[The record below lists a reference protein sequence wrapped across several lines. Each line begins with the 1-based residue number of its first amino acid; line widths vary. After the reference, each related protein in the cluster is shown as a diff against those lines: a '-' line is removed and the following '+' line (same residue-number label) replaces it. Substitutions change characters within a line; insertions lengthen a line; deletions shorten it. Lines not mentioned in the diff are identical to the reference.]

1 MPRRYGRTLG
11 KAYFYRARA
20 AIAASVA
27 ALFFGSLAAA
37 AETPSPARIVY
48 TTDDTAADCL
58 DEHAFVTAVA
68 ERLRQ
73 GRLAAPGEA
82 AREFRVHVRRIG
94 ERHAARLDF
103 VEADGTPRAREVGA
117 AGCAEVARAIA
128 LVTALAIDDARAEE
142 PASGSEGLLSPSEA
156 VGLVES
162 SPAPPTTPA
171 TPATAPVAPPPIPP
185 DAEPRF
191 VRRQKSSVPLGL
203 DVGVAA
209 TVTQSKAPEVLP
221 GIELFATLH
230 DRDESW
236 LVELGAS
243 GERGWAVARAAG
255 SARFSFAGAR
265 LRGCA
270 PSLHLGVGWTV
281 SPCAVVE
288 AGALIAEGIILHPQ
302 TRVEGW
308 VALGPAVRLA
318 YGTDLGAVHLE
329 AGPIF
334 PTNRDH
340 FIFGPG
346 EAVYNVPAAG
356 AYVKLGGSLRIF

>member
-1 MPRRYGRTLG
+1 
-11 KAYFYRARA
+11 
-20 AIAASVA
+20 
-27 ALFFGSLAAA
+27 
-37 AETPSPARIVY
+37 VY

-162 SPAPPTTPA
+162 SPAPPTTRA
-171 TPATAPVAPPPIPP
+171 TPGTAPVAPPPIPP

-209 TVTQSKAPEVLP
+209 TVTHS
-221 GIELFATLH
+221 
-230 DRDESW
+230 ESW